1 MKYQLVFNS
10 NSKLLFKPCE
20 SCGSMNHILSDC
32 PAFNHLLSKTRIQS
46 KVNFSQNQTRYNYQ
60 RRFQRMNSL
69 SHKQNVE
76 KSHQTFVSNYNF
88 DKIFEIDSLSK
99 IMTDSL
105 EMDMEQSQESP
116 TMLKDSKI
124 SQTEENSQKK
134 TSKMKN
140 SAIQSPKLQNER
152 KNSKLKIHLEN
163 CKKESENSDGT
174 YDNLPNLG
182 EIKEVQSVLE
192 VEQEE
197 NKQQI
202 PHIPTPISTTNLT
215 NPKSGTMTKSEKKHQ
230 KVLTVEENMELI
242 HSFDKMKA
250 FVKFMPESNYVN
262 VIQKVNRQMRIIL
275 KKKNGLKKKSDKR
288 KKYNT
293 KKSPDSTSSLKKQSP
308 SHRKFSIFKNE
319 IKVLKSFNSR
329 NSWKNN

>member
-10 NSKLLFKPCE
+10 NSKMLFKPCE
-20 SCGSMNHILSDC
+20 SCGSRSHILSDC
-32 PAFNHLLSKTRIQS
+32 PAFNHLLSKNRIQS
-46 KVNFSQNQTRYNYQ
+46 KLNFSQNQNRYNYK

-88 DKIFEIDSLSK
+88 DKTLQIDSLSK
-99 IMTDSL
+99 IMTDSS

-116 TMLKDSKI
+116 SMPKETKEIEME
-124 SQTEENSQKK
+124 TSQKK
-134 TSKMKN
+134 TNKARN
-140 SAIQSPKLQNER
+140 SAIQSPKLQNEM
-152 KNSKLKIHLEN
+152 KTSKMKIHLEN
-163 CKKESENSDGT
+163 CKKENENPDGT
-174 YDNLPNLG
+174 YDHLPSSNLG

-197 NKQQI
+197 NNKQQQ
-202 PHIPTPISTTNLT
+202 PTHVSTTNLT
-215 NPKSGTMTKSEKKHQ
+215 HSKSGTLTRTEKKLQ
-230 KVLTVEENMELI
+230 KMNLTIEENMELI

-250 FVKFMPESNYVN
+250 FVKFMPESNYAN

-275 KKKNGLKKKSDKR
+275 KKKNGKKKSDKR
-288 KKYNT
+288 RKNT
-293 KKSPDSTSSLKKQSP
+293 KKSPESTGSLKKQSP

-319 IKVLKSFNSR
+319 KKVLKSLNSR